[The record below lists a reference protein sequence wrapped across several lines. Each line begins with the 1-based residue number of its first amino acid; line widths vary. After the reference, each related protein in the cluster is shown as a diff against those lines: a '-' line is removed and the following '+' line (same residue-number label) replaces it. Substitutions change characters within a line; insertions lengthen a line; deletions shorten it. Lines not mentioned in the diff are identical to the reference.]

1 MSAMSEGSKATVF
14 ADAPVPAIPT
24 PGAAPSPGRQ
34 PPRLSGSNRY
44 SLFVGMMK
52 VLLPALAAA
61 LILLVF
67 AWPQIA
73 FKDDRFGLGMTRL
86 TLDQAEN
93 LTMLNA
99 RYDGID
105 EARQPYSITADMATQ
120 SKQDENLFS
129 LELPKADMTT
139 KEGAWLALT
148 AREGK
153 YRRADEQLD
162 LAGSVSL
169 FHDQGFELRSE
180 SAHIDLGAGTAEGI
194 EPVEGQGTF
203 GTIDAQGFRVLDS
216 GQTIIFTGKSRLIL
230 YPGAQEALQ

>member
-1 MSAMSEGSKATVF
+1 MSEGSEATIL
-14 ADAPVPAIPT
+14 AEAPAMPAPVI
-24 PGAAPSPGRQ
+24 APRTGRQ

-67 AWPQIA
+67 AWPQIT

-99 RYDGID
+99 RFDGVD
-105 EARQPYSITADMATQ
+105 EQRQPYSITADMATQ
-120 SKQDENLFS
+120 SKQDENLIN

-139 KEGAWLALT
+139 EDGAWLALT
-148 AREGK
+148 ARMGE
-153 YRRADEQLD
+153 YRRSDELLD

-169 FHDQGFELRSE
+169 FHDRGFELRSE
-180 SAHIDLGAGTAEGI
+180 SARIDLEAGTAEGQ

-203 GTIDAQGFRVLDS
+203 GTIDAEGFRVLDS
-216 GQTIIFTGKSRLIL
+216 GRTIIFTGKSRLIL
-230 YPGAQEALQ
+230 YPGAQEALR